1 MTLNISGIHSAL
13 FVHLIVSGGHYIP
26 SDRLSRGVVIQLI
39 MSGGALETIRL
50 AVQGGGHAVNCVRG
64 GALETIRLAVQGGGH
79 AVNCVRGGIRNHSI
93 SCPGGW
99 TCS

>member
-1 MTLNISGIHSAL
+1 MQ
-13 FVHLIVSGGHYIP
+13 LIVS
-26 SDRLSRGVVIQLI
+26 
-39 MSGGALETIRL
+39 
-50 AVQGGGHAVNCVRG
+50 G